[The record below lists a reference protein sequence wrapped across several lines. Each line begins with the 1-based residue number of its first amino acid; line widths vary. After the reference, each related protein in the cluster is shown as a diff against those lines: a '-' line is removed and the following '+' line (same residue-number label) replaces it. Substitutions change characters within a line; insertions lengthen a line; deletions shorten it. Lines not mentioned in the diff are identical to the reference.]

1 MKQSV
6 LMKRELIIQKWI
18 FYNLRFKVVQFFEG
32 NGKDSLLDVV
42 LISGL
47 LGLECLGQVT
57 KRVQDKQC
65 LGQVFCIREL
75 ALFLFLAAD
84 LQGFFKMCW
93 Y

>member
-1 MKQSV
+1 MKGA
-6 LMKRELIIQKWI
+6 LIIQEWI
-18 FYNLRFKVVQFFEG
+18 FYNLRLEVVYFWGG
-32 NGKDSLLDVV
+32 NGKDSLLVSA
-42 LISGL
+42 LIPGRLSL
-47 LGLECLGQVT
+47 FECLGRVI